1 MGTRRMEGGNVTD
14 LTPFT
19 DDEINDLLSATL
31 HGPLPHATMLR
42 VFATLA
48 EVPGLRARI
57 ATLLKQSYEDA
68 AFGDS

>member
-1 MGTRRMEGGNVTD
+1 MID
-14 LTPFT
+14 QTPLT
-19 DDEINDLLSATL
+19 DDEIHDLLTRTL
-31 HGPLPHATMLR
+31 HGPLPQKTMTR
-42 VFATLA
+42 VMATLA